1 MYLIDVAAY
10 NAFALK
16 RKSQQHLF
24 KKDLKRQRRF
34 SLEELGFSLVKPLI
48 DSRIEKL
55 KEKNFQCIK
64 KPLLNCFI
72 KVDAERIRPAE
83 ISKKISDENSIKDK
97 RSLCQIMNCET
108 RKRFLKNANVCSV
121 CKYNFCKDHCSLN
134 KTIICCNCT

>member
-24 KKDLKRQRRF
+24 KNLKRQRRF

-72 KVDAERIRPAE
+72 KVDPERIRPAE
-83 ISKKISDENSIKDK
+83 ISKKSVMRI
-97 RSLCQIMNCET
+97 L
-108 RKRFLKNANVCSV
+108 LKTKEAYVKS
-121 CKYNFCKDHCSLN
+121 
-134 KTIICCNCT
+134 

>member
-1 MYLIDVAAY
+1 M
-10 NAFALK
+10 

-24 KKDLKRQRRF
+24 KKELKRQRRF

-72 KVDAERIRPAE
+72 KVDPERIRPAE
-83 ISKKISDENSIKDK
+83 ISKKISDENSI
-97 RSLCQIMNCET
+97 
-108 RKRFLKNANVCSV
+108 
-121 CKYNFCKDHCSLN
+121 
-134 KTIICCNCT
+134 